1 MGPNSEGN
9 ACQDASNI
17 YIHTR
22 FPVEH
27 LTPMCA
33 KICIKSMRTLTRSPK
48 PEKFAQDMVILAL
61 RCCRRWLCCRARTP
75 VNEGAIHEDRN
86 ATYVDF
92 WPLSLRQNCG

>member
-75 VNEGAIHEDRN
+75 VNEGAIHEDRI